1 MFRDRG
7 ISDAAAKG
15 PAYQLRDAQPLSRC
29 VHAVVF
35 VFKASDPHLR
45 GGKYK
50 ESMRKIREVLRKNG
64 KQRQKIISMD
74 ANSLVKSE
82 TGDTHFTL
90 PKSSLRESLQYILA
104 QLLKIRRV
112 GYERPAGKRGESGA
126 LGLWN
131 GDKGGR
137 EVSLAPKLKT
147 WLSILLKACA
157 LWINL
162 L

>member
-64 KQRQKIISMD
+64 K
-74 ANSLVKSE
+74 
-82 TGDTHFTL
+82 
-90 PKSSLRESLQYILA
+90 
-104 QLLKIRRV
+104 
-112 GYERPAGKRGESGA
+112 
-126 LGLWN
+126 
-131 GDKGGR
+131 
-137 EVSLAPKLKT
+137 
-147 WLSILLKACA
+147 
-157 LWINL
+157 
-162 L
+162 